1 MKKRMILFLVLFLGV
16 ILSGCSKKSSLE
28 RIQES
33 KKLIVATNAEFP
45 PFEYIEGNEFIGF
58 DMDLARIIA
67 RELGVE
73 LEIKHMDFDAVIGSV
88 ASKKADIAIAG
99 LTISPDRLDN
109 VDFSKSYFNA
119 SQVVIV
125 KKDNDTITGTDEESL
140 VKTLEGKKIGFQA
153 GTVGQFYVEGSS
165 SWEFPGIKD
174 AEAKTYANGAL
185 ALTDLI
191 NDRIDAIII
200 DEMPAKV
207 FINNNDAIKMIST
220 PLTVEEYAIAI
231 PKGETSLKE
240 FIDSVLAKIIENGE
254 FEQLTKKYFG

>member
-1 MKKRMILFLVLFLGV
+1 MKKSMILFMLVFFGFM
-16 ILSGCSKKSSLE
+16 LSACSNKTSLE
-28 RIQES
+28 KIHQS
-33 KKLIVATNAEFP
+33 KQLVVATNAEFP
-45 PFEYIEGNEFIGF
+45 PFEYIEVNDYVGF
-58 DMDLARIIA
+58 DMDLVRIIA

-73 LEIKHMDFDAVIGSV
+73 IVIKHMDFDAVIGAV

-99 LTISPDRLDN
+99 LTISPDRLEN

-125 KKDNDTITGTDEESL
+125 TTDNNTINGEDEESL

-165 SWEFPGIKD
+165 SWEFPGIKN

-185 ALTDLI
+185 AINDLI
-191 NDRIDAIII
+191 NGRINAIVI

-207 FINNNDAIKMIST
+207 FTQNNSSIKMIAT

-231 PKGETSLKE
+231 PKGQTDLKE
-240 FIDSVLAKIIENGE
+240 FIDNVLDKIIENGE